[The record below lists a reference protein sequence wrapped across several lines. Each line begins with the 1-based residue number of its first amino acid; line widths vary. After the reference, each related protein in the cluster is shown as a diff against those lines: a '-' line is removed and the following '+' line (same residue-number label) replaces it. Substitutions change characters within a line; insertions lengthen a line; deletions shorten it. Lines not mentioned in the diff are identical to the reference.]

1 VSPVLLAESA
11 CAVAGAVAGVLIM
24 GAAGHYT
31 FDQSLLPLPVCPLCG
46 HRSPARA
53 YLPILGPLL
62 TVKCGTCRGTGSWWL
77 AIIIQAAMAV
87 LWAMLFGRYGAGW
100 PLASSLIL
108 TGLLMTIAVID
119 FQHRLIPSLL
129 VYPTILFALA
139 GSPLWPGLGFLKS
152 LEGGALGFTLFFALA
167 LLARLVFGDGALGG
181 GDVTLAAAIG
191 AICGYPLVVLALALG
206 AFLGGFGALVVMV
219 VRRSPIGTAIPYGP
233 YLIGGVVYVLLSGN
247 TLHPI
252 YSIL

>member
-1 VSPVLLAESA
+1 
-11 CAVAGAVAGVLIM
+11 
-24 GAAGHYT
+24 
-31 FDQSLLPLPVCPLCG
+31 LPTCPLCG
-46 HRSPARA
+46 RFSRPLA
-53 YLPILGPLL
+53 YVPILGPLL
-62 TVKCGTCRGTGSWWL
+62 TVKCGFCRGTGSWWL
-77 AIIIQAAMAV
+77 AIVVQAAMAV
-87 LWAMLFGRYGAGW
+87 IWAMLAGRYGGGW
-100 PLASSLIL
+100 PLASSLVL
-108 TGLLMTIAVID
+108 TGLLVAIAVID

-129 VYPTILFALA
+129 VYPTILIALA

-152 LEGGALGFTLFFALA
+152 LEGGALGFALFFALA

-191 AICGYPLVVLALALG
+191 AICGYPLVVLSLALG

-247 TLHPI
+247 TVHPI